1 MVPGEF
7 TQAYNRFAPTL
18 QRLQARCD
26 LLLGGVAREVGS
38 RFTGSRIKKV
48 ESLLL
53 KTEKDGPGDPFK
65 DSEDLYAATIVVP
78 NETLIPAL
86 EEQIK
91 AICEVKDRR
100 AQRTRR
106 PEEFIYDDLHFILQL
121 KPEPGRPDPELDNI
135 RFELQVK
142 TEMQAA
148 SSAISHDLVYKPSL
162 LSWTKARFASRVR
175 ALVETVD
182 DLLARIAV
190 EPDPDPEQSP
200 DTNRLFAER
209 NNIVVELRK
218 RFPESQLPEDKRR
231 LAVVIEQFMKE
242 CGPSPVTIN
251 DLKSMLAKEEHRSI
265 VEATSLSVPQKIFI
279 ILVRESS
286 LLLTRGDPSTLR
298 GQRRYLVTSEMID
311 LCPELKSIPGSRK
324 VRIES

>member
-91 AICEVKDRR
+91 TIFEIKDRR

-121 KPEPGRPDPELDNI
+121 KPEPAGLI
-135 RFELQVK
+135 Q
-142 TEMQAA
+142 
-148 SSAISHDLVYKPSL
+148 SSTTFVSNSK
-162 LSWTKARFASRVR
+162 SRQR
-175 ALVETVD
+175 CRQLRQQFRT
-182 DLLARIAV
+182 IW
-190 EPDPDPEQSP
+190 S
-200 DTNRLFAER
+200 TNRR
-209 NNIVVELRK
+209 CCRGRK
-218 RFPESQLPEDKRR
+218 PVLP
-231 LAVVIEQFMKE
+231 AVL
-242 CGPSPVTIN
+242 G
-251 DLKSMLAKEEHRSI
+251 R
-265 VEATSLSVPQKIFI
+265 
-279 ILVRESS
+279 
-286 LLLTRGDPSTLR
+286 
-298 GQRRYLVTSEMID
+298 
-311 LCPELKSIPGSRK
+311 
-324 VRIES
+324 